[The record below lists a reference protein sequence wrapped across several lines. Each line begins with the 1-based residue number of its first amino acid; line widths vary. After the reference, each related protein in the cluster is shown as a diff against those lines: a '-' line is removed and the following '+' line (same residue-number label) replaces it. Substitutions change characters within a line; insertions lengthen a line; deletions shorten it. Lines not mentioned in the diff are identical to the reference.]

1 MLGGQYSDR
10 HGPRAP
16 MLTGVG
22 ILLVGVLG
30 CGTAPGIGLLVPGDA
45 RLRRQPADHLGLRR
59 DGAGLP

>member
-1 MLGGQYSDR
+1 MVLGGQYSDR

-30 CGTAPGIGLLVPGDA
+30 CGTAPGIGLLVQGDA
-45 RLRRQPADHLGLRR
+45 RLRRPAC
-59 DGAGLP
+59 